1 MNKQYL
7 TIITRAEAQSKS
19 LVEGL
24 ERVGMPTLM
33 LPSIEIRT
41 AAPDLEMEEQLQA
54 LADGRFSWLVLTSP
68 NGVKSLDELLREVC
82 GNAELPS
89 GLQIAVQGPK
99 TAEDFKEMFKRPVDF
114 IPLKSVSEDL
124 LEGLRKRKHSKDK
137 FLVAAAGRTREVVVR
152 GLRQEGV
159 DVSTIALYTTGA
171 VAAQKAAV
179 ERIAASDMS
188 ERIFTFFSPSAVE
201 AVCEQMDLFELV
213 KGSYL
218 SSIGPV
224 TSAAIK
230 SYDLPVFFEAEA
242 QTEVAFVEGLNA
254 AIQKL
259 QKRRPA
265 KSE

>member
-1 MNKQYL
+1 MDKQYL

-19 LVEGL
+19 LVDAL
-24 ERVGMPTLM
+24 ERAGLPSLLM
-33 LPSIEIRT
+33 PSIEIRT
-41 AAPDLEMEEQLQA
+41 SLPDLEMEELLQG

-68 NGVKSLDELLREVC
+68 NGVKSLDELLRDVC
-82 GNAELPS
+82 GTAELPS

-99 TAEDFKEMFKRPVDF
+99 TAEDFKKTFHRPVDF

-124 LEGLRKRKHSKDK
+124 LEGLRKRKHSKDR

-159 DVSTIALYTTGA
+159 EVATIALYATGA
-171 VAAQKAAV
+171 VAANSSVVA
-179 ERIAASDMS
+179 RIAASDVG

-201 AVCEQMDLFELV
+201 AVCEQPELFELV

-218 SSIGPV
+218 ASIGPV
-224 TSAAIK
+224 TSVAIK
-230 SYDLPVFFEAEA
+230 AYDLPVFFEAEI
-242 QTEVAFVEGLNA
+242 QTEQAFVDGLHS

-259 QKRRPA
+259 QRRRVA
-265 KSE
+265 KTE